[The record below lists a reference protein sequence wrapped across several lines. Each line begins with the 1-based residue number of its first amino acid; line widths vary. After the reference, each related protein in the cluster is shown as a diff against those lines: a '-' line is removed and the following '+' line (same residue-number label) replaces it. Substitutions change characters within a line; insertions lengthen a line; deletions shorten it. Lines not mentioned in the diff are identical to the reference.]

1 MSTSALADRTA
12 PPDRTPGER
21 AVRRRRS
28 HRPAVFQILPALLVS
43 ALLFCAPV
51 VLLVASSFRGGGVAY
66 GEVFTDSYYLDVT
79 VTTLRISLV
88 ATILTVIIGYATAYC
103 VARVLRSSWSR
114 RLMLL
119 LLVTPMFISAVVRS
133 FGWLVILGRQ
143 GFVNDAAR
151 ALGLTEDGFTLI
163 YNEIGIIVGLVYILL
178 PYAALTILSVF
189 EAAEQQVERAA
200 ADLGANAFE
209 RFRRVTLPLT
219 LPGVYAGGLMVFA
232 LAFTS
237 YVTPAVL
244 SGGQVTVLSMLIY
257 DQVLVAF
264 DWATAAVLAV
274 VMLAL
279 SIVAIAV
286 YLRLVRPSAG
296 ANR

>member
-1 MSTSALADRTA
+1 MRVGRGRWD
-12 PPDRTPGER
+12 
-21 AVRRRRS
+21 S
-28 HRPAVFQILPALLVS
+28 HGAAQVLPAVFVS

-51 VLLVASSFRGGGVAY
+51 VLLIASSFRNGGASY
-66 GEVFTDSYYLDVT
+66 GEVFGGTYYLGVT
-79 VTTLRISLV
+79 LTTLRISLL
-88 ATILTVIIGYATAYC
+88 ATVLTVAVGYVTAWC
-103 VARVLRSSWSR
+103 IARVLRTSWSR

-151 ALGLTEDGFTLI
+151 ALGLTEEGFSLI
-163 YNEIGIIVGLVYILL
+163 YNETGIVIGLVYILL
-178 PYAALTILSVF
+178 PYAAVTILSVF
-189 EAAEQQVERAA
+189 DAADEQVEMAA
-200 ADLGANAFE
+200 ADLGAGPLR
-209 RFRRVTLPLT
+209 RFAKVTLPLT

-257 DQVLVAF
+257 DQVLVTF

-274 VMLAL
+274 LMLAL
-279 SIVAIAV
+279 SVLAIAA
-286 YLRLVRPSAG
+286 YLRLMRPTRAEG
-296 ANR
+296 AAV

>member
-1 MSTSALADRTA
+1 MSTAALADRTA
-12 PPDRTPGER
+12 PPDPTPGER
-21 AVRRRRS
+21 SVPRRRS
-28 HRPAVFQILPALLVS
+28 HRPAVLQILPALLVS
-43 ALLFCAPV
+43 ALLFVAPV
-51 VLLVASSFRGGGVAY
+51 ILLVASSFRNGGASY
-66 GEVFTDSYYLDVT
+66 SEVFGDSYYLDVT

-88 ATILTVIIGYATAYC
+88 ATLVTVVVGYATAYC

-133 FGWLVILGRQ
+133 FGWLVILGKQ

-163 YNEIGIIVGLVYILL
+163 YNETGIIVGLVYILL

-189 EAAEQQVERAA
+189 EAAEEQVERAA

-274 VMLAL
+274 LMLVL

-286 YLRLVRPSAG
+286 YLRLARPSTG

>member
-1 MSTSALADRTA
+1 MSTSAVADRPA
-12 PPDRTPGER
+12 PPDPTSEAQP
-21 AVRRRRS
+21 VRHRRS
-28 HRPAVFQILPALLVS
+28 HRPAALQILPALLVS

-51 VLLVASSFRGGGVAY
+51 VLLVASSFRNGGASY
-66 GEVFTDSYYLDVT
+66 GEVFGDSYYLEVT

-88 ATILTVIIGYATAYC
+88 ATVLTVVVGYATAYC
-103 VARVLRSSWSR
+103 VARVLRTSWSR

-163 YNEIGIIVGLVYILL
+163 YNEIGIIIGLVYILL

-189 EAAEQQVERAA
+189 EAAEEQAERAA
-200 ADLGANAFE
+200 ADLGANAIQ

-274 VMLAL
+274 LMLIL
-279 SIVAIAV
+279 SVAAIAV
-286 YLRLVRPSAG
+286 YLRLVRPSTG